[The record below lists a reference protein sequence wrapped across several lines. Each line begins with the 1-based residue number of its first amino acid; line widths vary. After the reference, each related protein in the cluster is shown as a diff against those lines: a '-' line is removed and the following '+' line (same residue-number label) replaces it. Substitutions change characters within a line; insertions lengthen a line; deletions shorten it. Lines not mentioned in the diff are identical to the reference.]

1 MVFRITRLSRGSW
14 SPLAQGKDLFHGL
27 WSKPETKDERVK
39 EYVPEVLE
47 ESLTEQRRVLAE
59 GSTRDVIVD
68 AGHKILALLDNKAP
82 TPSITPH
89 LNKILEAFETKELI
103 GQRALSQLLYPT
115 AVNASTALGAGS
127 ATPNELVSGFAEN
140 FKSLVEYVEQNG
152 RTATPVPPG
161 SSNASNSDAAEGEA
175 AAPSEPDTEVV
186 SKTSS
191 KAGSIIMASRQ
202 EVEPLDATLFVKL
215 SAGMALANLGTGDLG
230 HASKCV
236 DAGLKY
242 AIDPKRIGG
251 LYGMKA
257 GILNR
262 QKKFEEAADA
272 ARLAI
277 EASDNIQGYLQGVAS
292 LRALKRPEETV
303 ALLEQAREAHPQNT
317 LVSDLLLEVKKT
329 VKLSLPDGATAQ
341 EPPKELSH

>member
-1 MVFRITRLSRGSW
+1 MSLRLTRLSRQW
-14 SPLAQGKDLFHGL
+14 KPLAAGKEMFTSL
-27 WSKPETKDERVK
+27 WSKPETRDERVK

-59 GSTRDVIVD
+59 GSSRDVIVD

-89 LNKILEAFETKELI
+89 LDKILLAFETKDLI

-115 AVNASTALGAGS
+115 AINASTALGAGS

-152 RTATPVPPG
+152 RTATPVLPKT
-161 SSNASNSDAAEGEA
+161 EA
-175 AAPSEPDTEVV
+175 AAPAPEIPATDSTEQQGSTASSSSSEKFGE
-186 SKTSS
+186 
-191 KAGSIIMASRQ
+191 IITAPRD
-202 EVEPLDATLFVKL
+202 EVESLDATLFVKL
-215 SAGMALANLGTGDLG
+215 SAGMALANIGTGDLV

-262 QKKFEEAADA
+262 QRKFEEAANA

-277 EASDNIQGYLQGVAS
+277 DASDNIQGYLQGAAS
-292 LRALKRPEETV
+292 LKALNRSEEIV
-303 ALLEQAREAHPQNT
+303 ALLEQAREAHPQNVV
-317 LVSDLLLEVKKT
+317 VSDLLIEVKKT
-329 VKLSLPDGATAQ
+329 VKLSLPEGTSDLTNV
-341 EPPKELSH
+341 KELGQ

>member
-1 MVFRITRLSRGSW
+1 MALRLSRLARQW
-14 SPLAQGKDLFHGL
+14 APLTAGKELFTNL
-27 WSKPETKDERVK
+27 WSKPETRDERVK

-59 GSTRDVIVD
+59 GSSRDVIVD
-68 AGHKILALLDNKAP
+68 SGHKILALLDNKAP

-89 LNKILEAFETKELI
+89 LEKILAAFETKELI

-115 AVNASTALGAGS
+115 AINASTALGAGS

-152 RTATPVPPG
+152 RTATPVQPKADTVAPEAPPSTEG
-161 SSNASNSDAAEGEA
+161 AEESTT
-175 AAPSEPDTEVV
+175 P
-186 SKTSS
+186 TSS
-191 KAGSIIMASRQ
+191 SKFGDIITAPRH
-202 EVEPLDATLFVKL
+202 EVESLDATLFVKL
-215 SAGMALANLGTGDLG
+215 SAGMALANIGTGDLV

-262 QKKFEEAADA
+262 QRRFEEAANA

-277 EASDNIQGYLQGVAS
+277 EASDNIQGYLQGAAS
-292 LRALKRPEETV
+292 LKALNRSEEIV
-303 ALLEQAREAHPQNT
+303 ALLEQAREAHPQNVV
-317 LVSDLLLEVKKT
+317 VSDLLIQVKKT
-329 VKLSLPDGATAQ
+329 VKLSLPEGNQPNGA
-341 EPPKELSH
+341 EVKELPLQ